1 MTADNTHHQE
11 VLELLSWHLN
21 GDQAKEASPR

>member
-1 MTADNTHHQE
+1 MTADSIHHQE

-21 GDQAKEASPR
+21 GDQVKEASPP